1 MNQLLPN
8 STSDRPPEKKRLLL
22 VDADTGQ
29 RALRVEIMG
38 KVGITVDCAGDASAA
53 RLLWHSHSYDLVLID
68 LRNDGPVAADLCA
81 EIKTDSP
88 RQAVAFL
95 VGKPGYLSSSP
106 NPDLIAKPLALPATG
121 GKLTMELAVNGSST
135 PPVRGGFAEAIW
147 RMSLA
152 RRSMSDPRTKKTTA
166 QSFGE
171 AVRLAEHT
179 EHVAP

>member
-1 MNQLLPN
+1 LNQLLPN

-22 VDADTGQ
+22 VDTDTGQ
-29 RALRVEIMG
+29 RSLRVKIMG

-53 RLLWHSHSYDLVLID
+53 RLLWHSHSYHLILID
-68 LRNDGPVAADLCA
+68 LRDDVQGATDLCA

-106 NPDLIAKPLALPATG
+106 NPELIAEPLPLPATE
-121 GKLTMELAVNGSST
+121 GKLTMQLAVNGSSA
-135 PPVRGGFAEAIW
+135 PPVRGGFSEAIW

-152 RRSMSDPRTKKTTA
+152 KRSMNDPRPRKTTA

-171 AVRLAEHT
+171 AVRLAE
-179 EHVAP
+179 AKDRAAS